1 MKDLFHEKE
10 FVMYRRKG
18 FTLIELLVVI
28 AIIALLMSMLMPAL
42 GKARKMTKA
51 AMCMSNLKQWGSFFA
66 MYTDDFNGK
75 FMGGR
80 NTNNNWWTALE
91 PYYKDRKLLCCPMAN
106 NPDKQSH
113 LGFGNYGTWGPD
125 WFNGFYG
132 SYCMNE
138 WVCNPVF
145 ESGETPMYGDNKKYW
160 RSTNVKG
167 QSTIPLL
174 ADGWWDQAWA
184 EAFDWIPTYP
194 GEWESTGGDDVA
206 HLVVWR
212 HDGIIN
218 MLFMDYTVRKV
229 NLKDLWGL
237 NWNRLSDTEDAPT
250 EDEFPDWL
258 KQL

>member
-1 MKDLFHEKE
+1 
-10 FVMYRRKG
+10 MYRRKG

-80 NTNNNWWTALE
+80 NKSSSWWNVMQ
-91 PYYKDRKLLCCPMAN
+91 PYYKNDKLLLCPMAN
-106 NPDKQSH
+106 NIKKTIWAGH
-113 LGFGNYGTWGPD
+113 VNYGVWDTWEQVDPTL
-125 WFNGFYG
+125 YG

-138 WVCNPVF
+138 WVCNPEPPVAW
-145 ESGETPMYGDNKKYW
+145 GDPQRYW

-184 EAFDWIPTYP
+184 NVTDTIPEYP
-194 GEWESTGGDDVA
+194 GWIEGTTGDDMG
-206 HLVVWR
+206 HFITTR
-212 HDGIIN
+212 HDGIVNI
-218 MLFMDYTVRKV
+218 LFMDYTVRKM
-229 NLKDLWGL
+229 NLKDIWGL
-237 NWNRLSDTEDAPT
+237 KWNRMSDVDEAPA
-250 EDEFPDWL
+250 DELFPDWYHKL
-258 KQL
+258 